1 MAKGQDPADRVAN
14 NHGSVSGVMP
24 IACRSVQLTPVVS
37 QINRTLITA
46 VAADPRGQFLA
57 AAGDDHAI
65 RILDA
70 TTLRSVQTLEAHRD
84 LIRTLAF
91 DSQGEKLV
99 SSGNDGQLIVWDRE
113 AKFQILQRMNGTPAI
128 ACVRFAPD
136 GNEMAA
142 VGFDRKVYLIGRG
155 AKRNPTLQCDCND
168 LRAIAYRDDNEML
181 AVAGRSGALHLFDPE
196 SGELLGEHAV
206 HRGRVHAMEF
216 QRDSDI
222 LISVAE
228 DGAVVV
234 FDTKQ
239 QQVVRHISV
248 TSGKLFSVAVLDSRQ
263 IAVAGS
269 DNTVRVIDIESE
281 RMTRKLTGHH
291 GSVSDLSANGN
302 ILFSGGFDAT
312 LRRWSL
318 TDVQDQERIAE
329 GDPGI
334 DRQ

>member
-1 MAKGQDPADRVAN
+1 
-14 NHGSVSGVMP
+14 MP
-24 IACRSVQLTPVVS
+24 IACRSIQLTPVVS
-37 QINRTLITA
+37 RIDRTVITA
-46 VAADPRGQFLA
+46 IAADPRGQFVA

-70 TTLRSVQTLEAHRD
+70 TSLRIVQTLEAHRD
-84 LIRTLAF
+84 LIRTLQF

-99 SSGNDGQLIVWDRE
+99 SAGNDGQLIVWDRE
-113 AKFQILQRMNGTPAI
+113 AGFKILQRMRGTPAI
-128 ACVRFAPD
+128 ACVRFAPGGD
-136 GNEMAA
+136 EMAA

-155 AKRNPTLQCDCND
+155 AKANPTLQCDCSD
-168 LRAIAYRDDNEML
+168 LRAVAYRDDNEML
-181 AVAGRSGALHLFDPE
+181 AVAGRSGNLHLYHPE
-196 SGELLGEHAV
+196 NGKLLGEFPI
-206 HRGRVHAMEF
+206 HRGRVHALVF
-216 QRDSDI
+216 QRDSNL

-239 QQVVRHISV
+239 QRILKQIAV

-269 DNTVRVIDIESE
+269 DNEIRVIDVDAQQI
-281 RMTRKLTGHH
+281 TRKLTGHH
-291 GSVSDLSANGN
+291 GSVPTLSANGST
-302 ILFSGGFDAT
+302 LFSGGFDAT

-318 TDVQDQERIAE
+318 TDVHDQERIAE
-329 GDPGI
+329 GDPQV